1 MHAITY
7 RCLYHLIQYSLWN
20 CGWKLSNFLPIEK
33 SITKAKSNRE
43 NAQLYPSNVGKICPK
58 LHKNLISPL
67 FFIGDFAFLC
77 QNPAHIGILLPKL
90 DLPFLS
96 QLVLSKWQRL
106 EVWSLMHCTIQQWGG
121 GVHMEREFKLLKLA
135 TTVAGH
141 LSQLINFPKANMRK
155 IFLV

>member
-7 RCLYHLIQYSLWN
+7 RCLYHLIQYFLWN

-33 SITKAKSNRE
+33 STTKAKSNRE
-43 NAQLYPSNVGKICPK
+43 NAQLYRSNVGKICPK
-58 LHKNLISPL
+58 LHKNLISP
-67 FFIGDFAFLC
+67 FFLKILHFSA
-77 QNPAHIGILLPKL
+77 GILPILE
-90 DLPFLS
+90 FYFRNWICLS
-96 QLVLSKWQRL
+96 FP
-106 EVWSLMHCTIQQWGG
+106 SLFCRNGKGWRFEAWCTAQYNNGEGG

>member
-33 SITKAKSNRE
+33 STTKANSNRE

-58 LHKNLISPL
+58 LHKNLTSPL
-67 FFIGDFAFLC
+67 FSLK
-77 QNPAHIGILLPKL
+77 ILHFCARILPIL
-90 DLPFLS
+90 EFYFRNWICLS
-96 QLVLSKWQRL
+96 FP
-106 EVWSLMHCTIQQWGG
+106 SLFCRNGKGWRFEAWCTAQYNNGG
-121 GVHMEREFKLLKLA
+121 GRVHMEREFKLLKLA

>member
-58 LHKNLISPL
+58 LHKKSHFATFFSLEILHFSARILPILEFYFRNWICLSFPSLFCRNGKGWRFEAWCTAQYNNGEGGCIWKENLNFWNLQQLLQAISL
-67 FFIGDFAFLC
+67 
-77 QNPAHIGILLPKL
+77 N
-90 DLPFLS
+90 
-96 QLVLSKWQRL
+96 W
-106 EVWSLMHCTIQQWGG
+106 
-121 GVHMEREFKLLKLA
+121 
-135 TTVAGH
+135 
-141 LSQLINFPKANMRK
+141 
-155 IFLV
+155 